1 MNQNDTDE
9 AIKWVLCERIS
20 LYDSP
25 GLACAICEHD
35 TSEHES
41 HVFQLLNT
49 VEHYNNGHG
58 DQHSSSRGD
67 NHLDTLVSAQR
78 LLEVSLQPTMLT
90 QKYPRLRAN
99 RMKRSLLPIDEI
111 KKARVLQASA
121 PAMWRSRGSGR
132 NVSDTNAQ
140 IHEAKDLLYS
150 MSGELVADTRG
161 AAN

>member
-25 GLACAICEHD
+25 GLACAICEH
-35 TSEHES
+35 ES

-58 DQHSSSRGD
+58 DQHSSFRGD
-67 NHLDTLVSAQR
+67 NHLDTLVNAQR
-78 LLEVSLQPTMLT
+78 LLEVSLQPTTLT
-90 QKYPRLRAN
+90 QIYPRLRAN

-132 NVSDTNAQ
+132 NVSDTKAQ

-150 MSGELVADTRG
+150 MSGELAADTRA

>member
-25 GLACAICEHD
+25 GLACAIC
-35 TSEHES
+35 EHES

-140 IHEAKDLLYS
+140 IHEAKDLPYS
-150 MSGELVADTRG
+150 MSGELAADTR
-161 AAN
+161 AAAY